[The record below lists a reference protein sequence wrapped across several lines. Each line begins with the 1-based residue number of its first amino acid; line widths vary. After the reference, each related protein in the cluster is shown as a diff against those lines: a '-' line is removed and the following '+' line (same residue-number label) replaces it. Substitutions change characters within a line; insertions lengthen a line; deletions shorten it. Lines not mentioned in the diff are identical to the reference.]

1 MAKVNIIQTNF
12 TAGELS
18 PRMLG
23 RVDVVRYNNGAKAI
37 RNCFVFVHGG
47 AIRRPG
53 LLFAGLARDSAFR
66 SRLIPYVF
74 SVSQA
79 YQLEFS
85 HGAMRVWTAGGLR
98 IESSPG
104 VALEV
109 GIPYS
114 DAQIHEIDFVQRGDT
129 MFLFHPDWPIH
140 RVQRFADDD
149 WRVQPAP
156 FTTEPFDELGDRFTT
171 TLTLS
176 ATTVGA
182 GRTFTAGAGVFVP
195 SDVGRDIEAGG
206 GIATITAYTSST
218 VVTGTI
224 TYPFR
229 SASIASFQWLLTG
242 SPQSTV
248 TPSGSGPV
256 SATVTL
262 TADIGTWRG
271 TDPGKHVIINGGLVR
286 ILSVSSPTV
295 ANAEVRTA
303 MGSAV
308 AAIPNSWALCR
319 SMWGAEF
326 GYPRT
331 GSIIQ
336 QRLWAAGSIGFPQ
349 SAWMSRL
356 GDYYDFEIGTDADAA
371 FETRVDSD
379 QANPIRHL
387 AAIRKL
393 IVLTTGA
400 EFSISAAGDGGIKP
414 GNIEANPQTAFGCNE
429 AAPVRVGQELLFANQ
444 SGRKIRA
451 LAPDR
456 FNTDQFAS
464 PDIAVLA
471 EHITESGIVDM
482 DAQADPDSFLFAVR
496 ADGKL
501 AVCTLDRDNDVVAWT
516 LSETDGFIESVS
528 VVPYLK
534 SQSVWV
540 TVKRI
545 IDGAEQRS
553 VEIFSWDDLFMDC
566 ALRVTDVTPFDTVS
580 GLDHLE
586 GKTVVIRADGITLAD
601 QVVVGGTVSLGR
613 EANSVDVGLPF
624 EPLVELMT
632 PEVASPA
639 GSAQGLMM
647 RTNKV
652 TLLVNTTIGARVNGR
667 DVPFRNYG
675 ANVLDVPPEPYTGPK
690 GVEILGWERGRSDIT
705 ISQPRPEPF
714 HLLAVIRE
722 FEANP

>member
-1 MAKVNIIQTNF
+1 MAKVNLIQTNF

-18 PRMLG
+18 PRMVG
-23 RVDVVRYNNGAKAI
+23 RVEVVRYNNGAKKL
-37 RNCFVFVHGG
+37 RNCMVFVHGG
-47 AIRRPG
+47 AVRRPG
-53 LLFAGLARDSAFR
+53 LMFAGLVRDSDFR
-66 SRLIPYVF
+66 SRLIPYIF
-74 SVSQA
+74 SVTQA

-85 HGAMRVWTAGGLR
+85 NGAIRVWTAAGLR

-104 VALEV
+104 VPLEIGV
-109 GIPYS
+109 PYN

-129 MFLFHPDWPIH
+129 MFLFHPEWPIY

-149 WRVQPAP
+149 WRVHPAP
-156 FTTEPFDELGDRFTT
+156 FTTEPFDEVGDRFTT

-182 GRTFTAGAGVFVP
+182 GRTFTAAVPVFVAA
-195 SDVGRDIEAGG
+195 DVGRDIEAGG
-206 GIATITAYTSST
+206 GIATITGFTSST
-218 VVTGTI
+218 VVVGTI

-229 SASIASFQWLLTG
+229 STVVPSFEWLITG

-248 TPSGSGPV
+248 TPSADGPV
-256 SATVTL
+256 GTIITL
-262 TADIGTWRG
+262 TADIDTWRG
-271 TDPGKHVIINGGLVR
+271 TDPGKHVVIDGGLVR
-286 ILSVSSPTV
+286 ITGVTNALV
-295 ANAEVRTA
+295 ANAEVRTKL
-303 MGSAV
+303 GSAV

-319 SMWGAEF
+319 SMWGSEF

-331 GSIIQ
+331 GAIIQ
-336 QRLWAAGSIGFPQ
+336 QRLWAAGSPGFPQ

-356 GDYYDFEIGTDADAA
+356 ADYYDFEIGTEADSA

-393 IVLTTGA
+393 IVLSYGA
-400 EFSISAAGDGGIKP
+400 EFTIGAAGDGGIKP
-414 GNIEANPQTAFGCNE
+414 GNIDADPQTAFGCNE
-429 AAPVRVGQELLFANQ
+429 AAPVRAGSELLFANQ

-451 LAPDR
+451 LSPDR

-471 EHITESGIVDM
+471 EHITESGVVDM
-482 DAQADPDSFLFAVR
+482 DHQADPESFVFAVL
-496 ADGKL
+496 ANGQF

-516 LSETDGFIESVS
+516 SHDTDGFIESVS
-528 VVPYLK
+528 VIPYNK
-534 SQSVWV
+534 TQVVWA

-553 VEIFSWDDLFMDC
+553 VEIFTWDLYMDC
-566 ALRVTDVTPFDTVS
+566 ALRVTDPTPFDTLS

-586 GKTVVIRADGITLAD
+586 GKTVVVRADGITQAD
-601 QVVVGGTVSLGR
+601 KVVVGGSISLGR
-613 EANSVDVGLPF
+613 DANSVDVGLPF
-624 EPLVELMT
+624 VPEVELMT
-632 PEVASPA
+632 PEVASPS
-639 GSAQGLMM
+639 GSSQGLQM

-652 TLLVNTTIGARVNGR
+652 TLLVSETIGARVNGR

-690 GVEILGWERGRSDIT
+690 GVELLGWERGTSDIT
-705 ISQPRPEPF
+705 ITQPRPEPF

-722 FEANP
+722 FEANL